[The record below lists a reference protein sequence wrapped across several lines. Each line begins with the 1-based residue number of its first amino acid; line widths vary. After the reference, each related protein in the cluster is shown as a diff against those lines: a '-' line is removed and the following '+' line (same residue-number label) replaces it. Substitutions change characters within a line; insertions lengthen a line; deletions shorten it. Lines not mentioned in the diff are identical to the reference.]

1 MTQLNQTPENHN
13 SKKQILLNAFDMNCV
28 GHINHGLWTH
38 PRDESH
44 RFNELNYWTDL
55 AKTLEDGLFDGLFIA
70 DITGVYDVY
79 QHGIDLTLK
88 ESIQLPSH
96 DPSTL
101 ISAMASI
108 TQNLGFGVTV
118 NLSYESPYQ
127 FARRFAS
134 LDHLT
139 QGRIGWNIVTGY
151 LDSAERLIGQKGLK
165 DHDLRYEQAEEFL
178 ELCYKFWEGSWEND
192 AVLKD
197 KTNRIFTDPS
207 KVHQIQHHGKFYQSE
222 GVFQVSPS
230 PQRTPVLF
238 QAGASPRG
246 LAFSTRHAECVF
258 IGGDQPEKI
267 KQQVDKIR
275 ELTVQQGRN
284 PEDIKIFVGITV
296 VTAETDQLAQEKL
309 AEYAS
314 YASPEAGLAHFSSSV
329 GIDLSKYAD
338 DEAIPYQQTNSIAS
352 VNNKFKE
359 NKITPNDLKAQHKL
373 GGRYPLIVGS
383 GETVAKRLIQLIDE
397 TGIDGFNLTRTVAPE
412 SHHDFIRLVIPELQQ
427 RGRFKTEY
435 ASGTLRSKIFNHGDH
450 LTAQHPA
457 SHFRCQSSTDK
468 QNTEPNS
475 VNVHKQSA

>member
-1 MTQLNQTPENHN
+1 MTTTSTQNTA
-13 SKKQILLNAFDMNCV
+13 KKILLNAFDMNCV

-44 RFNELNYWTDL
+44 RFNELSYWTDL
-55 AKTLEDGLFDGLFIA
+55 AKTLEQGLFDGLFIA

-79 QHGIDLTLK
+79 QNDIELTLK

-96 DPSTL
+96 DPTTL
-101 ISAMASI
+101 VSAMAAV
-108 TQNLGFGVTV
+108 TQNLGFGITV

-151 LDSAERLIGQKGLK
+151 LDSAQRLIGEKGLK

-178 ELCYKFWEGSWEND
+178 QLCYKFWEGSWEND

-197 KTNRIFTDPS
+197 KQNRIFTNPA
-207 KVHQIQHHGKFYQSE
+207 KVHPVQHQGQFYQSQ
-222 GVFQVSPS
+222 GVFQVAPS
-230 PQRTPVLF
+230 IQRTPVLF

-246 LAFSTRHAECVF
+246 LAFATQHAEGMF

-267 KQQVDKIR
+267 KKQVDQIR
-275 ELTVQQGRN
+275 QQATEQGRD
-284 PEDIKIFVGITV
+284 PEAIKIFVGITV
-296 VTAETDQLAQEKL
+296 VTAETDDLAQQKL
-309 AEYAS
+309 DEYIA

-329 GIDLSKYAD
+329 GIDLSKFAD
-338 DEAIPYQQTNSIAS
+338 DEAIPYQKTNSIAS

-359 NKITPNDLKAQHKL
+359 QKITKNDLKAQHVL
-373 GGRYPLIVGS
+373 GGRYPLIFGS
-383 GETVAKRLIQLIDE
+383 GATVAKKLIQLMDE

-427 RGRFKTEY
+427 RGRYKTAYEHG
-435 ASGTLRSKIFNHGDH
+435 SLRHKLFQQGDH
-450 LTAQHPA
+450 LSA
-457 SHFRCQSSTDK
+457 SHPVQKFRCQSAD
-468 QNTEPNS
+468 ENS
-475 VNVHKQSA
+475 DQINIQKHSA

>member
-1 MTQLNQTPENHN
+1 MTKTSTPNAA
-13 SKKQILLNAFDMNCV
+13 KKILLNAFDMNCV

-44 RFNELNYWTDL
+44 RFNELSYWTDL
-55 AKTLEDGLFDGLFIA
+55 AKTLEQGLFDGLFIA

-79 QHGIDLTLK
+79 QNDIELTLK

-96 DPSTL
+96 DPTTL
-101 ISAMASI
+101 VSAMAAV

-151 LDSAERLIGQKGLK
+151 LDSAQRLIGEKGLK

-178 ELCYKFWEGSWEND
+178 QLCYKFWEGSWEND

-197 KTNRIFTDPS
+197 KQKRIFTNPA
-207 KVHQIQHHGKFYQSE
+207 KVHPVQHQGQFYQSQ

-230 PQRTPVLF
+230 IQRTPVLF

-246 LAFSTRHAECVF
+246 LAFATQHAEGMF

-267 KQQVDKIR
+267 KKQVDQIR
-275 ELTVQQGRN
+275 QQANEQGRD
-284 PEDIKIFVGITV
+284 PEAIKIFVGITV
-296 VTAETDQLAQEKL
+296 VTAETDALAQQKL
-309 AEYAS
+309 DEYIS

-329 GIDLSKYAD
+329 GIDLSKFAD
-338 DEAIPYQQTNSIAS
+338 DEAIPYQKTNSIAS

-359 NKITPNDLKAQHKL
+359 QKITKNDLKAQHVL

-383 GETVAKRLIQLIDE
+383 GATVAEKLIQLLDE

-427 RGRFKTEY
+427 RGRYKTAYEHG
-435 ASGTLRSKIFNHGDH
+435 SLRHKLFQQGDR
-450 LTAQHPA
+450 LSA
-457 SHFRCQSSTDK
+457 SHPVQQFRCQSV
-468 QNTEPNS
+468 NENS
-475 VNVHKQSA
+475 DQINIQKHSA

>member
-1 MTQLNQTPENHN
+1 MTSTSTPNTA
-13 SKKQILLNAFDMNCV
+13 KKILLNAFDMNCV

-38 PRDESH
+38 PRDQSH
-44 RFNELNYWTDL
+44 RFNELSYWTDL
-55 AKTLEDGLFDGLFIA
+55 AKTLEQGLFDGLFIA

-79 QHGIDLTLK
+79 QNDINLTLK

-96 DPSTL
+96 DPTTL
-101 ISAMASI
+101 VSAMAAV

-151 LDSAERLIGQKGLK
+151 LDSAQRLIGEKGLK

-178 ELCYKFWEGSWEND
+178 QLCYKFWEGSWEND

-197 KTNRIFTDPS
+197 KQNRIFTDPA
-207 KVHQIQHHGKFYQSE
+207 KVHQIQHQGQFYQSQ
-222 GVFQVSPS
+222 GVFQVAPS
-230 PQRTPVLF
+230 IQRTPVLF

-246 LAFSTRHAECVF
+246 LAFATQHAEGMF

-267 KQQVDKIR
+267 KKQVDQIR
-275 ELTVQQGRN
+275 QQATEQGRD
-284 PEDIKIFVGITV
+284 PEAIKIFVGITV
-296 VTAETDQLAQEKL
+296 VTAETDDLAQQKL
-309 AEYAS
+309 DEYIS

-329 GIDLSKYAD
+329 GIDLSKFAD
-338 DEAIPYQQTNSIAS
+338 DEAIPYQKTNSIAS

-359 NKITPNDLKAQHKL
+359 QKITKNDLKAQHVL

-383 GETVAKRLIQLIDE
+383 GATVAEKLIQLMDE

-412 SHHDFIRLVIPELQQ
+412 SHHDFIQLVIPELQQ
-427 RGRFKTEY
+427 RGRYKTAYEY
-435 ASGTLRSKIFNHGDH
+435 GSLRHKLFQQGDH
-450 LTAQHPA
+450 LSA
-457 SHFRCQSSTDK
+457 SHPIQQFRCQSSDA
-468 QNTEPNS
+468 NS
-475 VNVHKQSA
+475 DQINIQKQSA

>member
-1 MTQLNQTPENHN
+1 MTNASQKAAD
-13 SKKQILLNAFDMNCV
+13 KKKILLNAFDMNSV

-55 AKTLEDGLFDGLFIA
+55 AKTLEQGLFDGLFIA

-79 QHGIDLTLK
+79 QNGIDLTLK

-101 ISAMASI
+101 ISAMAAV

-118 NLSYESPYQ
+118 NLSYETPYQ

-192 AVLKD
+192 AIQKD
-197 KTNRIFTDPS
+197 KQKRIFTDPK
-207 KVHQIQHHGKFYQSE
+207 KVHQINHHGRFYQSQ

-258 IGGDQPEKI
+258 IGGDQPAKI

-275 ELTVQQGRN
+275 ELAIQQGRD
-284 PEDIKIFVGITV
+284 PQDIKIFVGITV
-296 VTAETDQLAQEKL
+296 VTAETDQLAQQKL

-314 YASPEAGLAHFSSSV
+314 YASPEAGLAHYSSSV
-329 GIDLSKYAD
+329 GIDLSQYAD
-338 DEAIPYQQTNSIAS
+338 DEAVPYRQTNSIAS

-359 NKITPNDLKAQHKL
+359 NKITPNDLKAQHQL

-383 GETVAKRLIQLIDE
+383 GETIAEKLIQLLDE
-397 TGIDGFNLTRTVAPE
+397 TGINGFNLTRTVAPE
-412 SHHDFIRLVIPELQQ
+412 SHQDFIKWVILQLQQ
-427 RGRFKTEY
+427 RGRFKTQYEN
-435 ASGTLRSKIFNHGDH
+435 GTLRNKIFNQGDY
-450 LTAQHPA
+450 LNQQHPA
-457 SHFRCQSSTDK
+457 SAFRCQ
-468 QNTEPNS
+468 NS
-475 VNVHKQSA
+475 KHNNSIEIDNLHPQTV

>member
-1 MTQLNQTPENHN
+1 MTNSSTPNTP
-13 SKKQILLNAFDMNCV
+13 KKILLNAFDMNSV

-44 RFNELNYWTDL
+44 RFNELSYWTDL
-55 AKTLEDGLFDGLFIA
+55 AQTLEKGLFDGLFIA

-79 QHGIDLTLK
+79 QNGIELTLK

-96 DPSTL
+96 DPTTL
-101 ISAMASI
+101 VSAMAAV
-108 TQNLGFGVTV
+108 TQNLGFGITV

-178 ELCYKFWEGSWEND
+178 QLCYKFWEGSWEND

-197 KTNRIFTDPS
+197 KKQRIFTDPS
-207 KVHQIQHHGKFYQSE
+207 KVHQVQHQGQFYQSQ

-230 PQRTPVLF
+230 VQRTPVLF

-246 LAFSTRHAECVF
+246 LTFATQHAEGLF
-258 IGGDQPEKI
+258 IGGDRPEKI
-267 KQQVDKIR
+267 KQQVDQIR
-275 ELTVQQGRN
+275 NKATAQGRN
-284 PEDIKIFVGITV
+284 PEAIKIFVGITV
-296 VTAETDQLAQEKL
+296 VTAETDELAQQKL
-309 AEYAS
+309 DEYIR

-329 GIDLSKYAD
+329 GMDLSQFAD
-338 DEAIPYQQTNSIAS
+338 DETIPYQQTNSIAS

-359 NKITPNDLKAQHKL
+359 QSISKNDLKAQHVL

-383 GETVAKRLIQLIDE
+383 GATVAEKLIQLIDD

-412 SHHDFIRLVIPELQQ
+412 SHHDFIQWVIPELQQ
-427 RGRFKTEY
+427 RGRYKTEY
-435 ASGTLRSKIFNHGDH
+435 ENGSLRHKLFQQGDR
-450 LTAQHPA
+450 LSA
-457 SHFRCQSSTDK
+457 SHPVQQFRCQSTASTSNSNLNQK
-468 QNTEPNS
+468 QT
-475 VNVHKQSA
+475 A

>member
-1 MTQLNQTPENHN
+1 MTHSSIPNT
-13 SKKQILLNAFDMNCV
+13 SKKILLNAFDMNSV

-44 RFNELNYWTDL
+44 RFNELSYWTDL
-55 AKTLEDGLFDGLFIA
+55 AKTLEKGLFDGLFIA

-79 QHGIDLTLK
+79 QNGIDLTLK

-101 ISAMASI
+101 VSAMAAV
-108 TQNLGFGVTV
+108 TQNLGFGITV

-178 ELCYKFWEGSWEND
+178 QLCYKFWEGSWEND

-197 KTNRIFTDPS
+197 KKQRIFTDPS
-207 KVHQIQHHGKFYQSE
+207 KVHQIQHQGQFYQSQ

-230 PQRTPVLF
+230 VQRTPVLF

-246 LAFSTRHAECVF
+246 LTFATQHAEGLF
-258 IGGDQPEKI
+258 IGGDRPEKI
-267 KQQVDKIR
+267 KQQVDQIR
-275 ELTVQQGRN
+275 NQATAQGRN
-284 PEDIKIFVGITV
+284 PEAVKIFVGISV
-296 VTAETDQLAQEKL
+296 VTAETDELAQQKL
-309 AEYAS
+309 DEYIR

-329 GIDLSKYAD
+329 GMDLSQFAD
-338 DEAIPYQQTNSIAS
+338 DETIPYQQTNSIAS

-359 NKITPNDLKAQHKL
+359 QSISKNDLKAQHVL

-383 GETVAKRLIQLIDE
+383 GATVAEKLIQLMDD

-412 SHHDFIRLVIPELQQ
+412 SHHDFIQWVIPELQQ
-427 RGRFKTEY
+427 RGRYKTEY
-435 ASGTLRSKIFNHGDH
+435 ENGSLRHKLFQQGDR
-450 LTAQHPA
+450 LSA
-457 SHFRCQSSTDK
+457 SHPVQQFRCQSTASTSNSNLNQK
-468 QNTEPNS
+468 QT
-475 VNVHKQSA
+475 A

>member
-1 MTQLNQTPENHN
+1 MTTASTPNIA
-13 SKKQILLNAFDMNCV
+13 KKILLNAFDMNCV

-44 RFNELNYWTDL
+44 RFNELSYWTDL
-55 AKTLEDGLFDGLFIA
+55 AKTLEQGLFDGLFIA

-79 QHGIDLTLK
+79 QNDIELTLK

-96 DPSTL
+96 DPTTL
-101 ISAMASI
+101 VSAMAAV

-151 LDSAERLIGQKGLK
+151 LDSAQRLIGEKGLK

-178 ELCYKFWEGSWEND
+178 QLCYKFWEGSWEND

-197 KTNRIFTDPS
+197 KQNRIFTDPA
-207 KVHQIQHHGKFYQSE
+207 KVHQIQHQGQFYQSQ
-222 GVFQVSPS
+222 GVFQVAPS
-230 PQRTPVLF
+230 IQRTPVLF

-246 LAFSTRHAECVF
+246 LAFATQHAEGMF

-267 KQQVDKIR
+267 KKQVDQIR
-275 ELTVQQGRN
+275 QQATEQGRD
-284 PEDIKIFVGITV
+284 PEAIKIFVGITV
-296 VTAETDQLAQEKL
+296 VTAETDDLAQQKL
-309 AEYAS
+309 DEYIS

-329 GIDLSKYAD
+329 GIDLSKFAD
-338 DEAIPYQQTNSIAS
+338 DEAIPYQKTNSIAS

-359 NKITPNDLKAQHKL
+359 QKITKNDLKAQHVL

-383 GETVAKRLIQLIDE
+383 GATVAEKLIQLLDE

-427 RGRFKTEY
+427 RGRYKTAYEHG
-435 ASGTLRSKIFNHGDH
+435 SLRHKLFQQGDR
-450 LTAQHPA
+450 LSA
-457 SHFRCQSSTDK
+457 SHPVQQFRCQSV
-468 QNTEPNS
+468 NENS
-475 VNVHKQSA
+475 DQINIQKHSA

>member
-1 MTQLNQTPENHN
+1 MTNSSTPNTP
-13 SKKQILLNAFDMNCV
+13 KKILLNAFDMNSV

-44 RFNELNYWTDL
+44 RFNELSYWTDL
-55 AKTLEDGLFDGLFIA
+55 AQTLEKGLFDGLFIA

-79 QHGIDLTLK
+79 QNGIELTLK

-101 ISAMASI
+101 VSAMAAV
-108 TQNLGFGVTV
+108 TQNLGFGITV

-178 ELCYKFWEGSWEND
+178 QLCYKFWEGSWEND

-197 KTNRIFTDPS
+197 KKQRVFTDPS
-207 KVHQIQHHGKFYQSE
+207 KVHQVQHQGQFYQSQ

-230 PQRTPVLF
+230 VQRTPVLF

-246 LAFSTRHAECVF
+246 LTFATQHAEGLF
-258 IGGDQPEKI
+258 IGGDRPEKI
-267 KQQVDKIR
+267 KQQVDQIR
-275 ELTVQQGRN
+275 NKATAQGRN
-284 PEDIKIFVGITV
+284 PEAIKIFVGITV
-296 VTAETDQLAQEKL
+296 VTAETDELAQQKL
-309 AEYAS
+309 DEYIR

-329 GIDLSKYAD
+329 GMDLSQFAD
-338 DEAIPYQQTNSIAS
+338 DETIPYQKTNSIAS

-359 NKITPNDLKAQHKL
+359 QSISKNDLKAQHIL

-383 GETVAKRLIQLIDE
+383 GAIVAEKLIQLMDD

-412 SHHDFIRLVIPELQQ
+412 SHHDFIQWVIPELQQ
-427 RGRFKTEY
+427 RGRYKTEY
-435 ASGTLRSKIFNHGDH
+435 ENGSLRHKLFQQGDR
-450 LTAQHPA
+450 LSA
-457 SHFRCQSSTDK
+457 SHPVQQFRCQSTASTSNSNLNQK
-468 QNTEPNS
+468 QT
-475 VNVHKQSA
+475 A

>member
-1 MTQLNQTPENHN
+1 MTHSSTPNT
-13 SKKQILLNAFDMNCV
+13 SKKILLNAFDMNSV

-44 RFNELNYWTDL
+44 RFNELSYWTDL
-55 AKTLEDGLFDGLFIA
+55 AQTLEKGLFDGLFIA
-70 DITGVYDVY
+70 DITGVYDIY
-79 QHGIDLTLK
+79 QNGIELTLK

-96 DPSTL
+96 DPTTL
-101 ISAMASI
+101 VSAMAAV
-108 TQNLGFGVTV
+108 TQNLGFGITV

-178 ELCYKFWEGSWEND
+178 QLCYKFWEGSWEND

-197 KTNRIFTDPS
+197 KKQRSFTDPS
-207 KVHQIQHHGKFYQSE
+207 KVHQVQHQGQFYQSQ

-230 PQRTPVLF
+230 VQRTPVLF

-246 LAFSTRHAECVF
+246 LTFATQHAEGLF
-258 IGGDQPEKI
+258 IGGDRPEKI
-267 KQQVDKIR
+267 KQQVDQIR
-275 ELTVQQGRN
+275 NQATAQGRN
-284 PEDIKIFVGITV
+284 PEAVKIFVGITV
-296 VTAETDQLAQEKL
+296 VTAETDELAQQKL
-309 AEYAS
+309 DEYIR

-329 GIDLSKYAD
+329 GLDLSQFAD
-338 DEAIPYQQTNSIAS
+338 DETIPYQKTNSIAS

-359 NKITPNDLKAQHKL
+359 QSISKNDLKAQHVL

-383 GETVAKRLIQLIDE
+383 GATVAEKLIQLIDD

-412 SHHDFIRLVIPELQQ
+412 SHHDFIQWVIPELQQ
-427 RGRFKTEY
+427 RGRYKTEY
-435 ASGTLRSKIFNHGDH
+435 ENGSLRHKLFQQGDR
-450 LTAQHPA
+450 LSA
-457 SHFRCQSSTDK
+457 SHPVQQFRCQSTASTSNSNLNQK
-468 QNTEPNS
+468 QT
-475 VNVHKQSA
+475 A

>member
-1 MTQLNQTPENHN
+1 MTNSSTPNTP
-13 SKKQILLNAFDMNCV
+13 KKILLNAFDMNSV

-44 RFNELNYWTDL
+44 RFNELSYWTDL
-55 AKTLEDGLFDGLFIA
+55 ALTLEKGLFDGLFIA

-79 QHGIDLTLK
+79 QNGIELTLK

-96 DPSTL
+96 DPTTL
-101 ISAMASI
+101 VSAMAAV
-108 TQNLGFGVTV
+108 TQNLGFGITV

-165 DHDLRYEQAEEFL
+165 DHDLRYEQAEDFL
-178 ELCYKFWEGSWEND
+178 QLCYKFWEGSWEND

-197 KTNRIFTDPS
+197 KKQRIFTDPS
-207 KVHQIQHHGKFYQSE
+207 KVHQVQHQGQFYQSQ

-230 PQRTPVLF
+230 VQRTPVLF

-246 LAFSTRHAECVF
+246 LTFATQHAEGLF
-258 IGGDQPEKI
+258 IGGDRPEKI
-267 KQQVDKIR
+267 KQQVDQIR
-275 ELTVQQGRN
+275 NKATTQGRN
-284 PEDIKIFVGITV
+284 PEAIKIFVGITV
-296 VTAETDQLAQEKL
+296 VTAETDELAQQKL
-309 AEYAS
+309 AEYIR

-329 GIDLSKYAD
+329 GMDLSQFAD
-338 DEAIPYQQTNSIAS
+338 DETIPYQKTNSIAS

-359 NKITPNDLKAQHKL
+359 QSISKNDLKAQHVL

-383 GETVAKRLIQLIDE
+383 GATVAEKLIQLIDD

-412 SHHDFIRLVIPELQQ
+412 SHHDFIQWVIPELQQ
-427 RGRFKTEY
+427 RGRYKTEY
-435 ASGTLRSKIFNHGDH
+435 ENGSLRHKLFQQGDR
-450 LTAQHPA
+450 LSALHPVQQ
-457 SHFRCQSSTDK
+457 FRCQSTASTSNSNLNQK
-468 QNTEPNS
+468 QT
-475 VNVHKQSA
+475 A

>member
-1 MTQLNQTPENHN
+1 MTNLTVQTKP
-13 SKKQILLNAFDMNCV
+13 KKILLNAFDMNCV

-44 RFNELNYWTDL
+44 RFNELSYWTDL
-55 AKTLEDGLFDGLFIA
+55 AQTLERGLFDGLFIA

-79 QHGIDLTLK
+79 QNNIDLTLK

-101 ISAMASI
+101 VSAMAAV
-108 TQNLGFGVTV
+108 TTHLGFGVTV

-178 ELCYKFWEGSWEND
+178 QLCYKFWEGSWEDD
-192 AVLKD
+192 AIQKD
-197 KTNRIFTDPS
+197 KINRIFTDPK
-207 KVHQIQHHGKFYQSE
+207 KVHAIHHQGKFYQSQ
-222 GVFQVSPS
+222 GVFQVAPS
-230 PQRTPVLF
+230 IQRTPVLY

-246 LAFSTRHAECVF
+246 LAFATQHAEAMF
-258 IGGDQPEKI
+258 IGADTPEKL
-267 KQQVDKIR
+267 KQQVTNIR
-275 ELTVQQGRN
+275 QQATRQGRN
-284 PEDIKIFVGITV
+284 PESIKLFVGITV
-296 VTAETDQLAQEKL
+296 VTAETDELAQDKL
-309 AEYAS
+309 AEYTH

-329 GIDLSKYAD
+329 GIDLAKFNA
-338 DEAIPYQQTNSIAS
+338 DEAIPYKQTNSIAS

-359 NKITPNDLKAQHKL
+359 QKITRNDLKAQHIL

-383 GETVAKRLIQLIDE
+383 GATVAKKLIELLDE
-397 TGIDGFNLTRTVAPE
+397 TGVDGFNLTRTVAPE
-412 SHHDFIRLVIPELQQ
+412 SHLDFIQFVIPELQQ
-427 RGRFKTEY
+427 KQRYKTAYEHG
-435 ASGTLRSKIFNHGDH
+435 SLRHKLFQQGNH
-450 LTAQHPA
+450 LSESHPA
-457 SHFRCQSSTDK
+457 QQFRCQNST
-468 QNTEPNS
+468 S
-475 VNVHKQSA
+475 VANDPISTQIKHQHSA

>member
-1 MTQLNQTPENHN
+1 MTNSSTSNTP
-13 SKKQILLNAFDMNCV
+13 KKILLNAFDMNSV

-44 RFNELNYWTDL
+44 RFNELSYWTDL
-55 AKTLEDGLFDGLFIA
+55 AQTLEKGLFDGLFIA

-79 QHGIDLTLK
+79 QNGIELTLK

-96 DPSTL
+96 DPTTL
-101 ISAMASI
+101 VSAMAAV
-108 TQNLGFGVTV
+108 TQNLGFGITV

-178 ELCYKFWEGSWEND
+178 QLCYKFWEGSWEND

-197 KTNRIFTDPS
+197 KKQRIFTDPS
-207 KVHQIQHHGKFYQSE
+207 KVHQVQHQGQFYQSQ

-230 PQRTPVLF
+230 VQRTPVLF

-246 LAFSTRHAECVF
+246 LTFATQHAEGLF
-258 IGGDQPEKI
+258 IGGDRPEKI
-267 KQQVDKIR
+267 KQQVDQIR
-275 ELTVQQGRN
+275 NKATAQGRN
-284 PEDIKIFVGITV
+284 PEAIKIFVGITV
-296 VTAETDQLAQEKL
+296 VTAETDELAQQKL
-309 AEYAS
+309 DEYIR
-314 YASPEAGLAHFSSSV
+314 YASPEAGLAHFSSSI
-329 GIDLSKYAD
+329 GMDLSQFAD
-338 DEAIPYQQTNSIAS
+338 DETIPYQKTNSIAS

-359 NKITPNDLKAQHKL
+359 QSISKNDLKAQHVL

-383 GETVAKRLIQLIDE
+383 GATVAEKLIQLIDD

-412 SHHDFIRLVIPELQQ
+412 SHHDFIQWVIPELQQ
-427 RGRFKTEY
+427 RGRYKTEY
-435 ASGTLRSKIFNHGDH
+435 ENGSLRHKLFQQGDR
-450 LTAQHPA
+450 LSA
-457 SHFRCQSSTDK
+457 SHPVQQFRCQSTASTSNSNLNQK
-468 QNTEPNS
+468 QT
-475 VNVHKQSA
+475 A

>member
-1 MTQLNQTPENHN
+1 MTNASQKAAD
-13 SKKQILLNAFDMNCV
+13 KKKILLNAFDMNSV

-55 AKTLEDGLFDGLFIA
+55 AKTLEQGLFDGLFIA

-79 QHGIDLTLK
+79 QNGIDLTLK

-101 ISAMASI
+101 ISAMAAV

-118 NLSYESPYQ
+118 NLSYETPYQ

-192 AVLKD
+192 AIHKD
-197 KTNRIFTDPS
+197 KQKRIFTDPK
-207 KVHQIQHHGKFYQSE
+207 KVHQINHHGRFYQSQ

-258 IGGDQPEKI
+258 IGGDQPAKI

-275 ELTVQQGRN
+275 ELAIQQGRD
-284 PEDIKIFVGITV
+284 PQDIKIFVGITV
-296 VTAETDQLAQEKL
+296 VTAETDQLAQQKL

-314 YASPEAGLAHFSSSV
+314 YASPEAGLAHYSSSV
-329 GIDLSKYAD
+329 GIDLSQYAD
-338 DEAIPYQQTNSIAS
+338 DEAIPYRQTNSIAS

-359 NKITPNDLKAQHKL
+359 NKITPNDLKAQHQL

-383 GETVAKRLIQLIDE
+383 GATIAEKLIQLLDE

-412 SHHDFIRLVIPELQQ
+412 SHQDFIKWVIPQLQQ
-427 RGRFKTEY
+427 RGRFKTQYEN
-435 ASGTLRSKIFNHGDH
+435 GTLRNKIFKQGDY
-450 LTAQHPA
+450 LNQQHPA
-457 SHFRCQSSTDK
+457 SAFRCQ
-468 QNTEPNS
+468 NS
-475 VNVHKQSA
+475 KHNNSIEIDNLHPQTV

>member
-1 MTQLNQTPENHN
+1 MTTTSTPNTA
-13 SKKQILLNAFDMNCV
+13 KKILLNAFDMNCV

-44 RFNELNYWTDL
+44 RFNELSYWTDL
-55 AKTLEDGLFDGLFIA
+55 AQTLEQGLFDGLFIA

-79 QHGIDLTLK
+79 QNDIDLTLK

-101 ISAMASI
+101 VSAMAAV
-108 TQNLGFGVTV
+108 TQNLGFGITV

-139 QGRIGWNIVTGY
+139 HGRIGWNIVTGY
-151 LDSAERLIGQKGLK
+151 LDSAQRLIGEKGLK
-165 DHDLRYEQAEEFL
+165 DHDLRYAQAEEFL
-178 ELCYKFWEGSWEND
+178 QLCYKFWEGSWEND
-192 AVLKD
+192 AILKD
-197 KTNRIFTDPS
+197 KQNRIFTDPA
-207 KVHQIQHHGKFYQSE
+207 KVHPVQHQGQFYQSQ

-230 PQRTPVLF
+230 IQRTPVLF

-246 LAFSTRHAECVF
+246 LAFATQHAEGMF

-267 KQQVDKIR
+267 KKQVDQIR
-275 ELTVQQGRN
+275 QQATNQGRD
-284 PEDIKIFVGITV
+284 PEAIKTFVGITV
-296 VTAETDQLAQEKL
+296 VTAETDELAKQKL
-309 AEYAS
+309 DEYIA

-329 GIDLSKYAD
+329 GIDLSKFAD
-338 DEAIPYQQTNSIAS
+338 DEAIPYQKTNSIAS

-359 NKITPNDLKAQHKL
+359 QKITKNDLKAQHVL

-383 GETVAKRLIQLIDE
+383 GATVAEKMIQLLDA

-427 RGRFKTEY
+427 RDRYKTAHEHG
-435 ASGTLRSKIFNHGDH
+435 SLRHKLFNKGDR
-450 LTAQHPA
+450 LSA
-457 SHFRCQSSTDK
+457 SHPVQQFRCQSADA
-468 QNTEPNS
+468 NS
-475 VNVHKQSA
+475 DQINIQKHSA

>member
-1 MTQLNQTPENHN
+1 MTNSSTPNTP
-13 SKKQILLNAFDMNCV
+13 KKILLNAFDMNSV

-44 RFNELNYWTDL
+44 RFNELSYWTDL
-55 AKTLEDGLFDGLFIA
+55 AQTLEKGLFDGLFIA

-79 QHGIDLTLK
+79 QNGIELTLK

-96 DPSTL
+96 DPTTL
-101 ISAMASI
+101 VSAMAAV
-108 TQNLGFGVTV
+108 TQNLGFGITV

-178 ELCYKFWEGSWEND
+178 QLCYKFWEGSWEND

-197 KTNRIFTDPS
+197 KKQRSFTDPS
-207 KVHQIQHHGKFYQSE
+207 KVHQVQHQGQFYQSQ

-230 PQRTPVLF
+230 VQRTPVLF

-246 LAFSTRHAECVF
+246 LTFATQHAEGLF
-258 IGGDQPEKI
+258 IGGDRPEKI
-267 KQQVDKIR
+267 KQQVDQIR
-275 ELTVQQGRN
+275 NQATAQGRN
-284 PEDIKIFVGITV
+284 PEAVKIFVGITV
-296 VTAETDQLAQEKL
+296 VTAETDELAQQKL
-309 AEYAS
+309 DEYIR

-329 GIDLSKYAD
+329 GLDLSQFAD
-338 DEAIPYQQTNSIAS
+338 DETIPYQKTNSIAS

-359 NKITPNDLKAQHKL
+359 QSISKNDLKAQHVL

-383 GETVAKRLIQLIDE
+383 GATVAEKLIQLIDD

-412 SHHDFIRLVIPELQQ
+412 SHHDFIQWVIPELQQ
-427 RGRFKTEY
+427 RGRYKTEY
-435 ASGTLRSKIFNHGDH
+435 ENGSLRHKLFQQGDR
-450 LTAQHPA
+450 LSA
-457 SHFRCQSSTDK
+457 SHPVQQFRCQSTASTSNSNLNQK
-468 QNTEPNS
+468 QT
-475 VNVHKQSA
+475 A

>member
-1 MTQLNQTPENHN
+1 MTNLNPTAQHQP
-13 SKKQILLNAFDMNCV
+13 KQIILNAFDMNCA

-44 RFNELNYWTDL
+44 RFNELSYWTEL
-55 AKTLEDGLFDGLFIA
+55 AKTLEQGLFDGLFIA

-79 QHGIDLTLK
+79 QGNIDLTLR

-101 ISAMASI
+101 VSAMAAV
-108 TQNLGFGVTV
+108 TQHLGFGITV

-134 LDHLT
+134 LDHLS

-178 ELCYKFWEGSWEND
+178 ELCYKFWEGSWEDN

-197 KTNRIFTDPS
+197 KAQRIFSNPA
-207 KVHQIQHHGKFYQSE
+207 KVHAIEHRGQFYQSQ

-230 PQRTPVLF
+230 IQRTPVLY

-246 LAFSTRHAECVF
+246 LDFATQHAEGMF
-258 IGGDQPEKI
+258 IGADKPEKI

-275 ELTVQQGRN
+275 AQAKAHGRD
-284 PEDIKIFVGITV
+284 PASIKLFAGISV
-296 VTAETDQLAQEKL
+296 VTAESDVLAQEKL
-309 AEYAS
+309 AEYIR

-338 DEAIPYQQTNSIAS
+338 DEAIPYQKTNSIAS
-352 VNNKFKE
+352 VNSKFKE
-359 NKITPNDLKAQHKL
+359 QKITPNDLKAQLLL
-373 GGRYPLIVGS
+373 GGRYPLLVGS
-383 GETVAKRLIQLIDE
+383 GATVAEQLIQLLDE
-397 TGIDGFNLTRTVAPE
+397 TGLDGFNLSRTVAPE
-412 SHHDFIRLVIPELQQ
+412 SHQDFIRWVIPELQQ
-427 RGRFKTEY
+427 RGRYKTEY
-435 ASGTLRSKIFNHGDH
+435 TQGSLRNKLFQQGDR
-450 LTAQHPA
+450 LSAQHPA
-457 SHFRCQSSTDK
+457 EQFRCRKSTQKDK
-468 QNTEPNS
+468 QA
-475 VNVHKQSA
+475 QSA

>member
-1 MTQLNQTPENHN
+1 MTTASQSVP
-13 SKKQILLNAFDMNCV
+13 KKILLNAFDMNCV

-38 PRDESH
+38 PRDESQ
-44 RFNELNYWTDL
+44 RFNELSYWTDL
-55 AKTLEDGLFDGLFIA
+55 AQTLEQGLFDGLFIA

-79 QHGIDLTLK
+79 QNNIDLTLK

-101 ISAMASI
+101 VSAMAAV
-108 TQNLGFGVTV
+108 TKNLGFGITV

-151 LDSAERLIGQKGLK
+151 LDSAQRLIGEKGLK
-165 DHDLRYEQAEEFL
+165 DHDLRYEQAEEFVQ
-178 ELCYKFWEGSWEND
+178 LCYKFWEGSWEDD
-192 AVLKD
+192 AVVKD
-197 KTNRIFTDPS
+197 KKNRIFTDPT
-207 KVHQIQHHGKFYQSE
+207 KVHQVNHQGQFYQSQ

-230 PQRTPVLF
+230 IQRTPVLF
-238 QAGASPRG
+238 QAGTSPRG
-246 LAFSTRHAECVF
+246 MAFATQHAEGMF
-258 IGGDQPEKI
+258 IGGDQPAKI
-267 KQQVDKIR
+267 KKQVDQIR
-275 ELTVQQGRN
+275 QQATDQGRH

-296 VTAETDQLAQEKL
+296 VTAETDELAQQKL
-309 AEYAS
+309 DEYRS

-329 GIDLSKYAD
+329 GIDLSKFAD
-338 DEAIPYQQTNSIAS
+338 DEAIPYQKTNSIAS

-359 NKITPNDLKAQHKL
+359 QRISKNDLKAQHVL

-383 GETVAKRLIQLIDE
+383 GATVAEKLIQLIDE

-427 RGRFKTEY
+427 RGRYKTAYEQG
-435 ASGTLRSKIFNHGDH
+435 SLRHKLFNQGDH
-450 LTAQHPA
+450 LSTSHPVQQ
-457 SHFRCQSSTDK
+457 FRCPSSASTS
-468 QNTEPNS
+468 NS
-475 VNVHKQSA
+475 HLNQKQSA

>member
-1 MTQLNQTPENHN
+1 MTTTSTPNTA
-13 SKKQILLNAFDMNCV
+13 KKILLNAFDMNCV

-44 RFNELNYWTDL
+44 RFNELSYWTDL
-55 AKTLEDGLFDGLFIA
+55 AKTLEQGLFDGLFIA

-79 QHGIDLTLK
+79 QNDTELTLK

-96 DPSTL
+96 DPTTL
-101 ISAMASI
+101 VSAMAAV

-139 QGRIGWNIVTGY
+139 HGRIGWNIVTGY
-151 LDSAERLIGQKGLK
+151 LDSAQRLIGEKGLK

-178 ELCYKFWEGSWEND
+178 QLCYKFWEGSWEND

-197 KTNRIFTDPS
+197 KQNRIFTDPS
-207 KVHQIQHHGKFYQSE
+207 KVHPVQHDGQFYQSQ

-230 PQRTPVLF
+230 IQRTPVLF

-246 LAFSTRHAECVF
+246 LAFATQHAEGMF

-267 KQQVDKIR
+267 KKQVDQIR
-275 ELTVQQGRN
+275 QQATEQGRN

-296 VTAETDQLAQEKL
+296 VTAETDELAQQKL
-309 AEYAS
+309 DEYRS

-329 GIDLSKYAD
+329 GIDLSKFAD
-338 DEAIPYQQTNSIAS
+338 DEAIPYQKTNSIAS

-359 NKITPNDLKAQHKL
+359 QKISKNDLKAQHVL

-383 GETVAKRLIQLIDE
+383 GATVAEKLIQLIDE

-427 RGRFKTEY
+427 RGRYKTAYEHG
-435 ASGTLRSKIFNHGDH
+435 SLRHKLFQQGDR
-450 LTAQHPA
+450 LSA
-457 SHFRCQSSTDK
+457 SHPVQQFRCQSSASTSNSNLK
-468 QNTEPNS
+468 Q
-475 VNVHKQSA
+475 KQSA